1 MTRIVGILGD
11 PIAHTLSPAMHN
23 AAFAALGLD
32 WVYVAVRVRPRDLE
46 DALRGIRAMGW
57 AGINVTIP
65 HKERVVRFL
74 DRLSP
79 EARLTGAVNTIV
91 HGPRGLTGHN
101 TDGRGFVAALAKERR
116 FRPDG
121 TRAVILGAG
130 GSARGI
136 AVALLR
142 DGAREIA
149 ILNRTPR
156 RAAALARHLSAAFPR
171 ARIDFGPLTPERA
184 GEAFEGADLLVNATA
199 VGMGGTAHRGL
210 PLARLARRAIVSDI
224 VYRPART
231 PLLEQAA
238 RRGLRTQGGLG
249 MLLHQGA
256 EAFSLWTGRPAP
268 LRVMRRALERA
279 LARAGPG

>member
-1 MTRIVGILGD
+1 MTRIVGIFGD

-32 WVYVAVRVRPRDLE
+32 WVYVPVRVRSRDLE
-46 DALRGIRAMGW
+46 DALRGMRAMGW

-65 HKERVVRFL
+65 HKERVVRYL

-91 HGPRGLTGHN
+91 SGSRGLTGHN
-101 TDGRGFVAALAKERR
+101 TDGRGFVTALAVERR

-121 TRAVILGAG
+121 ARAVILGAG
-130 GSARGI
+130 GSGRGI

-142 DGAREIA
+142 AGAGEIA

-156 RAAALARHLSAAFPR
+156 RAAALARHLAEAFPR
-171 ARIDFGPLTPERA
+171 ARIESGPLTPERA
-184 GEAFEGADLLVNATA
+184 GKAFEGADLLVNATA
-199 VGMGGTAHRGL
+199 VGMGPTAHRGL
-210 PLARLARRAIVSDI
+210 PLARLPRRAIVSDI

-231 PLLEQAA
+231 DLLDQAA

-268 LRVMRRALERA
+268 LGVMRRALRRA